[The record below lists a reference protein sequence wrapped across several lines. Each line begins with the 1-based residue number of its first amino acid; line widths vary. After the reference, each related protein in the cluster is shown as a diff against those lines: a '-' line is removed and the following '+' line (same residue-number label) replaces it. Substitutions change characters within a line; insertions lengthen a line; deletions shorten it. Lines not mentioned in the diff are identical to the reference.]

1 MNNMKRIKSV
11 SVSIVGETAQ
21 YGLFG
26 EDSHFITDHNLYFLN
41 NPSVL
46 TGEITAESDIKA
58 VLKAHKLLA
67 NSEEDDRTLETSVQ
81 FCYTL
86 KDGTSFKR
94 NFKTSTPEAHRALL
108 YIEESQYF
116 KDALY
121 TLFKGTIKMP
131 DPKNGV
137 ELTSEEQSISNAQ
150 FSLRDSSST
159 LNIYSKYLD
168 SCAFVELADKDREK
182 LLNALYNDLSNRSVT
197 DKYYPDSTPVAFM
210 RFEGNWNNVYWGI
223 IDNAN
228 GWSTDDTTDKKDPVK
243 LKKTKIT
250 MNGFSSDKVDFYV
263 SSQYNPMPFF
273 VITPDMDETIK
284 VLKDFKLYDELTKTP
299 DFVSAKIIPASVA
312 YEGAFV
318 TDFGNIQDYFSRYF
332 ISTYTSSTYTNVDEH
347 GNPVI
352 DDWRRYSTTID
363 TKFDGF
369 VTNEVKDV
377 EKLLRYAYTAYEQ
390 DDTDSGYFITF
401 YTSTGDTSLCFIPE
415 NKLPQEFKVKL

>member
-1 MNNMKRIKSV
+1 
-11 SVSIVGETAQ
+11 
-21 YGLFG
+21 
-26 EDSHFITDHNLYFLN
+26 
-41 NPSVL
+41 
-46 TGEITAESDIKA
+46 
-58 VLKAHKLLA
+58 
-67 NSEEDDRTLETSVQ
+67 
-81 FCYTL
+81 
-86 KDGTSFKR
+86 
-94 NFKTSTPEAHRALL
+94 
-108 YIEESQYF
+108 
-116 KDALY
+116 
-121 TLFKGTIKMP
+121 
-131 DPKNGV
+131 
-137 ELTSEEQSISNAQ
+137 
-150 FSLRDSSST
+150 
-159 LNIYSKYLD
+159 
-168 SCAFVELADKDREK
+168 
-182 LLNALYNDLSNRSVT
+182 
-197 DKYYPDSTPVAFM
+197 
-210 RFEGNWNNVYWGI
+210 
-223 IDNAN
+223 
-228 GWSTDDTTDKKDPVK
+228 
-243 LKKTKIT
+243 

-401 YTSTGDTSLCFIPE
+401 YTSTGDTSL
-415 NKLPQEFKVKL
+415 